1 MGLDITLLSYRGET
15 IETIGDP
22 KNFLHK
28 ILPPADEE
36 SDNLL
41 TKIDWYGDTFFN
53 YLQMK
58 RFLAE
63 WGSLAARART
73 TDEQNLLASVRS
85 LAMRCQ
91 KDRGILKFTG
101 D

>member
-1 MGLDITLLSYRGET
+1 MGLDITLLDYRGET
-15 IETIGDP
+15 IESIGDP
-22 KNFLHK
+22 KNFLHR
-28 ILPPADEE
+28 ILPAADED

-63 WGSLAARART
+63 WEPLAVRAT
-73 TDEQNLLASVRS
+73 TAEEQEFLASIQR
-85 LAMRCQ
+85 LAIRCQ
-91 KDRGILKFTG
+91 QDRGILKFIG